1 MNDQSGNL
9 SLLIIDD
16 DAREVFEKKSNFQ
29 LDLLSG
35 SVKKAMNGAKSSDLW
50 MCPIDDIVI
59 MEGFNVRSETAQY
72 REKVEK
78 LANSIIENGFYKS
91 KPLAIFVGVD
101 AEGKNVNYLYDGHRR
116 YAAAKLAISRNFE
129 LPNLPCVTSPAG
141 TSLEDLT
148 IAMVTMND
156 GDPVDPFGVAI
167 VCNRMIKGGTPI
179 EEIARRL
186 MLSPTYVKD
195 LLTMMAA
202 PRALRNLV
210 SEGHVSA
217 TLAISTIKKHG
228 TSAPAVLQEGVEK
241 AKAQGKTRVTG
252 KTLAPEKVKT
262 IKPEKRDL
270 LQVATDWL
278 ARNADLADKDKRVFE
293 LAALLCEVSPN
304 EVEGRYAFKLKDGA
318 QPDATN
324 SPAKSSGKEQ
334 LALAPEI
341 LT

>member
-1 MNDQSGNL
+1 M
-9 SLLIIDD
+9 
-16 DAREVFEKKSNFQ
+16 
-29 LDLLSG
+29 
-35 SVKKAMNGAKSSDLW
+35 
-50 MCPIDDIVI
+50 
-59 MEGFNVRSETAQY
+59 
-72 REKVEK
+72 
-78 LANSIIENGFYKS
+78 
-91 KPLAIFVGVD
+91 
-101 AEGKNVNYLYDGHRR
+101 
-116 YAAAKLAISRNFE
+116 
-129 LPNLPCVTSPAG
+129 
-141 TSLEDLT
+141 
-148 IAMVTMND
+148 
-156 GDPVDPFGVAI
+156 
-167 VCNRMIKGGTPI
+167 
-179 EEIARRL
+179 
-186 MLSPTYVKD
+186 
-195 LLTMMAA
+195 
-202 PRALRNLV
+202 
-210 SEGHVSA
+210 
-217 TLAISTIKKHG
+217 
-228 TSAPAVLQEGVEK
+228 QEGVEK